1 MQTIR
6 FDELELTILDN
17 QSTSLANLS
26 AKIELEMSEVWRQ
39 IGIMSSQLSTSATV
53 LERLEAQTELYTNG
67 SLQTMDNMEGK
78 VKVKNTLNTE

>member
-1 MQTIR
+1 MNKEDILNR
-6 FDELELTILDN
+6 FDELELTVLDN
-17 QSTSLANLS
+17 QSASLANLS

-39 IGIMSSQLSTSATV
+39 IGIMSSQLTTSANA

-78 VKVKNTLNTE
+78 VCIL